1 MEFKEIMLVIL
12 AGVLFNNFAL
22 ERFLGVTPLLGSR
35 GGAGKAARM
44 GLAVTIV
51 MLVTAALAWPLQT
64 LVLDKLNLGYLQL
77 LAFVA
82 VVLAVVYLAELIVNR
97 AMHGSLGVYFPTIAL
112 NSAVLGLAVDNAAE
126 GYGFWASM
134 AAALGAGLGFML
146 ALVLFSGV
154 QSRIDE
160 KYVPRAFRGLPV
172 SLLAASIMSM
182 VLVAFK

>member
-1 MEFKEIMLVIL
+1 M
-12 AGVLFNNFAL
+12 
-22 ERFLGVTPLLGSR
+22 
-35 GGAGKAARM
+35 
-44 GLAVTIV
+44 
-51 MLVTAALAWPLQT
+51 
-64 LVLDKLNLGYLQL
+64 
-77 LAFVA
+77 A

-97 AMHGSLGVYFPTIAL
+97 AMHGSLGVYFPIIAL

-134 AAALGAGLGFML
+134 AAALGAGRGFML